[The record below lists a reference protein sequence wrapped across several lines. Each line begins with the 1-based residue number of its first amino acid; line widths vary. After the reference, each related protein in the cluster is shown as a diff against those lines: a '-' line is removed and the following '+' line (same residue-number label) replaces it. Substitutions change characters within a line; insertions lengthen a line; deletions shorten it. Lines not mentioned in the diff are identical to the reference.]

1 MSSGIHGAI
10 MKEIR
15 KLQLRIAGTR
25 SHRRNKNKRKR
36 AEQTF
41 INSEEMFK
49 IIFEDAPDAIY
60 LNDLK
65 GYFVYGNKMAEKL
78 TGYPREELIGKSFL
92 KLGLLPLHQIPK
104 AASLLAKNALGKPTG
119 PDEFVLKRKAAGNVW
134 VEISTYPV
142 KIRGKIL
149 VLGIA
154 RNITDRKLLEEALK
168 KHETKYRELF
178 ECANDA
184 IFLLDSEGKH
194 TLVNKKAADML
205 GYPIEELIGLPYKD
219 IIAPSEYKN
228 AQNKIKSILEEEPS
242 SLHERTF
249 CKKDGTEFPV
259 EINLSTIQDAEGKP
273 LYVQRIVRDITER
286 KRAENE
292 LRQTA
297 NKLRQALG
305 SIIQALAS
313 TVERRD
319 PYTAGHQSRTAD
331 LARAIAIEMALAED
345 HIEGVYMAG
354 VIHDIGKISIPAE
367 ILSKPSKLN
376 ELEFSL
382 VKDHAKIGFEIL
394 REIEFPWPIA
404 QIVFQHHERI
414 NGSGYPQGLAGED
427 ILLEAR
433 ILGVADVVEAM
444 ASHRPYRPAHGL
456 EKALEEILINK
467 GILYDPEVA
476 DACLRIFAQRKFSF
490 NNGEIETSD
499 ASKAAIKN
507 LD

>member
-1 MSSGIHGAI
+1 MNSRIHSFLAKGN
-10 MKEIR
+10 R
-15 KLQLRIAGTR
+15 RLRLKIAGNW
-25 SHRRNKNKRKR
+25 SHQKNNYKPKG
-36 AEQTF
+36 AEKELM
-41 INSEEMFK
+41 NSEEVFK
-49 IIFEDAPDAIY
+49 IIFEYAPEALY

-65 GYFVYGNKMAEKL
+65 GTFIYGNRKAEKL

-92 KLGLLPLHQIPK
+92 KLGLLPLDQIPK
-104 AASLLAKNALGKPTG
+104 AASLLARNALGKPTG
-119 PDEFVLKRKAAGNVW
+119 PDEFVLKSKAGGHAW

-142 KIRGKIL
+142 KIKGKTL

-154 RNITDRKLLEEALK
+154 RDITDRKLAGEALEK
-168 KHETKYRELF
+168 NETKYRELF

-194 TLVNKKAADML
+194 ALVNKKAAEML

-228 AQNKIKSILEEEPS
+228 TQNRIMTLLESEPS
-242 SLHERTF
+242 SLQERVF
-249 CKKDGTEFPV
+249 RKKDGTEFPV
-259 EINLSTIQDAEGKP
+259 EINLSTVRDAEGKP
-273 LYVQRIVRDITER
+273 LYIQRIVRDITER

-331 LARAIAIEMALAED
+331 LARAIAFEMALSED

-367 ILSKPSKLN
+367 ILSKPSRLN
-376 ELEFSL
+376 DLELSL
-382 VKDHAKIGFEIL
+382 VKDHSRIGYEIL
-394 REIEFPWPIA
+394 REIAFPWPIA

-414 NGSGYPQGLAGED
+414 NGSGYPQGLSGED

-433 ILGVADVVEAM
+433 ILGVADVLEAM

-456 EKALEEILINK
+456 QKALEEISTNR
-467 GILYDPEVA
+467 GIFYDPEVA
-476 DACLRIFAQRKFSF
+476 DACLRIFEERKFSF
-490 NNGEIETSD
+490 DNGETQTSGS
-499 ASKAAIKN
+499 SKAAVKS
-507 LD
+507 LG